1 MKVLITGSDGYIG
14 SVLGATLLERGL
26 EVVGIDCGFYRD
38 GWLFNDQRPR
48 PLTLTKDIRNLTAK
62 DVEGFDAVVHLA
74 ELSNDPLGEHDANI
88 TYDINHR
95 GSVNLALACKSAGVP
110 RFVYASSCSVYG
122 AAEDGSA
129 RDEQSETKPLTAY
142 AKCKIMVE
150 RDVGALAD
158 ASFSPVFMRNATA
171 FGASPRM
178 RFDIVL
184 NNLSGFAWT
193 TKEIKMTSDGT
204 PWRPLVHIE
213 DISRA
218 VVAVL
223 DAPAELVRDQAFNVG
238 ATSENYRIAE
248 VAEIVRRT
256 VPGSKVVYAEG
267 GGPDLRC
274 YRVSGDKLARVLPA
288 AAPTWTVAMG
298 AEELYEAYVRNGLT
312 LAEFESSRFLRIRRV
327 KELQT
332 AGAIDSSLRR
342 LAPSPAGALAGV

>member
-1 MKVLITGSDGYIG
+1 MRVLITGSDGYIG

-26 EVVGIDCGFYRD
+26 DVVGVDCGFYRD

-48 PLTLTKDIRNLTAK
+48 PLTLSKDIRRLTAK

-95 GSVNLALACKSAGVP
+95 GSVNLALACKTAGVP

-129 RDEQSETKPLTAY
+129 RDERSETNPLTAY
-142 AKCKIMVE
+142 AKCKVMVE

-158 ASFSPVFMRNATA
+158 DRFSPVFMRNATA

-193 TKEIKMTSDGT
+193 TREIKMTSDGT
-204 PWRPLVHIE
+204 PWRPLVHVE
-213 DISRA
+213 DICQA
-218 VVAVL
+218 MAL
-223 DAPAELVRDQAFNVG
+223 ALEAPRERIHNVILNVG
-238 ATSENYRIAE
+238 DDAQNYRVRE
-248 VAEIVRRT
+248 VAEIVGKAFEGCALSFGKHGGDNRSYRIAFGKIQRHLPEFRCRWT
-256 VPGSKVVYAEG
+256 AERGAVQLHEIFQRIAMSKETFSFRAFTRIEQ
-267 GGPDLRC
+267 L
-274 YRVSGDKLARVLPA
+274 KHLLATHQIDDRFYWQPMA
-288 AAPTWTVAMG
+288 ASASP
-298 AEELYEAYVRNGLT
+298 RGL
-312 LAEFESSRFLRIRRV
+312 
-327 KELQT
+327 
-332 AGAIDSSLRR
+332 G
-342 LAPSPAGALAGV
+342 